1 MEQKLASRFIPPSL
15 PRTPVPDA
23 TIRTNIPIREKIVF
37 TSCGPGKIQSGKC
50 RNTFERIFTANIYS
64 GSVKGGSFYY
74 TFISTRVLVERRWIH
89 NAIRDRV
96 IYRVKRVN
104 RQREIFKEIKLANW
118 TIQIDISTVQYLTEA
133 FWSTNQIRPISC
145 ISPLFDIIEQYNMI
159 SSPRE

>member
-104 RQREIFKEIKLANW
+104 RQREIFKEIKLAN
-118 TIQIDISTVQYLTEA
+118 
-133 FWSTNQIRPISC
+133 
-145 ISPLFDIIEQYNMI
+145 
-159 SSPRE
+159 

>member
-1 MEQKLASRFIPPSL
+1 MLRFVLISQSEGKLFSL
-15 PRTPVPDA
+15 PVA
-23 TIRTNIPIREKIVF
+23 REKF
-37 TSCGPGKIQSGKC
+37 NLENAGTLLRGNG
-50 RNTFERIFTANIYS
+50 IFTANIYS